1 MNTTNLEIYKLRKS
15 YEKWSKILGKR
26 QRKASERFCC
36 DRTSEISKPAGK
48 IWEGICRTVNFV
60 LLIVDIISIAIIGFF
75 LERRMKKE
83 LISIPDCEHGNLA
96 MDINEL
102 LKNGERT
109 VYYGGCF
116 TYSALIKKGYLQ
128 NIKLILGDA
137 HLEAL
142 DDIRCFKSLK
152 YVGGTIFYKG
162 KQFHS
167 LQACRKFLEETNNV

>member
-15 YEKWSKILGKR
+15 YEKWS
-26 QRKASERFCC
+26 
-36 DRTSEISKPAGK
+36 
-48 IWEGICRTVNFV
+48 N
-60 LLIVDIISIAIIGFF
+60 
-75 LERRMKKE
+75 
-83 LISIPDCEHGNLA
+83 
-96 MDINEL
+96 
-102 LKNGERT
+102 
-109 VYYGGCF
+109 
-116 TYSALIKKGYLQ
+116 

-167 LQACRKFLEETNNV
+167 LQACRKFLAETNNV